1 MRKNQSSKII
11 TSRKDSQ
18 RKTIDQTKVTGQQ
31 DDVDSESQKS
41 DETWKKFD
49 MNNDAEAQAEKF
61 MREYEERQTLSQNL
75 SQRFD
80 KMELDNESSG
90 VKKVDQPKH
99 SIGQMTMS
107 NQQSRFRNMV
117 KNNNSQSQ
125 NQMSILNDDN

>member
-80 KMELDNESSG
+80 KMELDNDSSG